1 MKVFYYLLSS
11 SANPMFGKNLVPGMW
26 AKMLSANQIAGFLNQ
41 IISLEHNDEIA
52 LFIPCWYKFMGIKS

>member
-1 MKVFYYLLSS
+1 
-11 SANPMFGKNLVPGMW
+11 MFGKNLVPGMW